1 LQEQLERLVGD
12 AILGEVQKQSGGF
25 GGESLAAF
33 GVVSE
38 QFSQGQFLDLF
49 VMRGEGFPSRALGE
63 WFDWGSYSFLFR

>member
-12 AILGEVQKQSGGF
+12 AVFGEVQKQSGGF

-38 QFSQGQFLDLF
+38 QFSQGSFWICCDAR
-49 VMRGEGFPSRALGE
+49 RGLSKPGVG
-63 WFDWGSYSFLFR
+63 